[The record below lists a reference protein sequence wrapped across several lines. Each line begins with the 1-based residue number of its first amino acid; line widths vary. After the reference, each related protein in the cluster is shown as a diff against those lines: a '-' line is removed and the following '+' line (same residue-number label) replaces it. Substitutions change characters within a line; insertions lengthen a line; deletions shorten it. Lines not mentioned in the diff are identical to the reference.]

1 MSLLDSSA
9 PIAETTA
16 LAAATAQHGSGS
28 GVAGGSASAA
38 GHEQAA
44 AALVELSGASTIT
57 VETYEQSVPPTLAT
71 AAALVRELAG
81 SSGLSTSAQSALFT
95 LLDHDQVLALA
106 AA

>member
-16 LAAATAQHGSGS
+16 LTAATAQHGSGS

-57 VETYEQSVPPTLAT
+57 